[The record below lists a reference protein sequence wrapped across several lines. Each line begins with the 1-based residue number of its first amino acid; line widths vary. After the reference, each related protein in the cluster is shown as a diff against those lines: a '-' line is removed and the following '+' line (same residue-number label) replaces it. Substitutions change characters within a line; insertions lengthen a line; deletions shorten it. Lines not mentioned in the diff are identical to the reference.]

1 MGRLPWVNRFSGWA
15 RHEFFGAAYS
25 EALAQLEAVVI
36 IAMHYETPDL
46 GWGLDTID
54 KFLVGK
60 TVVDVAARS
69 LVINADALP
78 ADPTV
83 FVLPYE

>member
-1 MGRLPWVNRFSGWA
+1 M
-15 RHEFFGAAYS
+15 
-25 EALAQLEAVVI
+25 
-36 IAMHYETPDL
+36 
-46 GWGLDTID
+46 GLDAID